1 MKFILQFLGLIFLA
15 LCGKSQVIQAKI
27 NKTGNTMYINATGRP
42 GTVLIN
48 QGSSYVDTTGT
59 FIPFVMYSGES
70 NSGGQSQ
77 NADATAP
84 ELAVRSGTKILNNA
98 LLVLQDL
105 DIGTNNLLQHNGMV
119 NPELKHSWELE
130 MANMQANGDFT
141 GDYLYIAKSGQG
153 GTRIT
158 QWPIGSSFANL
169 FNTRA
174 NKMIDLLDITTTPA
188 FALFYSQGINDVIA
202 GDWNPTAWRDS
213 TIARFNYIRSLY
225 PDVPIIMQKFWPIT
239 GKDVTGL
246 NAAMDYIVANMT
258 NVGVINSDSS
268 DLDDVYHD
276 GYNSKKINAQ
286 RYVAKLY
293 EMGYRL

>member
-1 MKFILQFLGLIFLA
+1 MKVFIKILFLLSIA
-15 LCGKSQVIQAKI
+15 ACTKSQVQIKI
-27 NKTGNTMYINATGRP
+27 NRGGTPTFINAPGRP
-42 GTVLIN
+42 ATTN
-48 QGSSYVDTTGT
+48 VDANPVIPI
-59 FIPFVMYSGES
+59 FIPFIHQSGES
-70 NSGGQSQ
+70 NSGGQSL
-77 NADATAP
+77 NAEATAT
-84 ELAVRSGTKILNNA
+84 ELAPRTGTKILNNT

-130 MANMQANGDFT
+130 LANMQAAGQFT
-141 GDYLYIAKSGQG
+141 GQYLYITKSGQG

-174 NKMIDLLDITTTPA
+174 NKTIQLLNITQTPK

-202 GDWNPTAWRDS
+202 ADWNATTWRDL
-213 TIARFNYIRSLY
+213 TIDRFNYIRSLY
-225 PDVPIIMQKFWPIT
+225 PDVPIVMQKFWPIT

-246 NAAMDYIVANMT
+246 NAAIDYIVANMAH
-258 NVGVINSDSS
+258 VGAIESDYS
-268 DLDDVYHD
+268 DLDDVYHE

-286 RYVAKLY
+286 RMVAKLY
-293 EMGYRL
+293 AMGYKL